1 MLCLR
6 GRGGVDGR
14 VRLQMGKNDGAGQ
27 SCNVLFQQPEFVC
40 VWGGVQE
47 AALHRERAEKPQTSS
62 KDEAVLGPHEES
74 HTRSTKQERLSE
86 AMSGAFIRE
95 ERIYRLLFQLKGCEA
110 LCL

>member
-1 MLCLR
+1 MLCIR

-40 VWGGVQE
+40 GGG
-47 AALHRERAEKPQTSS
+47 RCRRTRYIERAEKPQTSR

-74 HTRSTKQERLSE
+74 HAWPTKQERLSE

-95 ERIYRLLFQLKGCEA
+95 EDIQASVSVKGT
-110 LCL
+110 